1 MAKKEVFLD
10 INLEATEAIAKL
22 KALAVNTGELKDR
35 KKELNNEIKAEER
48 ALRELQIQQ
57 ARGEDVTKK
66 LEAQEAKLAA
76 TTKRNR
82 EEIALLDTA
91 MRGNSGRSREL
102 TNDISRLT
110 EEGLRF
116 RDKMAQAFTEAL
128 EGSQVFSQLG
138 QRSAYLED
146 QLQKSADALAE
157 QKAKLD
163 ELKASLEKGELSQE
177 QYTEA
182 VKETTTAIV
191 KYEGEQNKLQQES
204 EETEKATKE
213 LEQRLEKLHKEFES
227 GTITAKQYKDGIA
240 KIDAEATKAAKGND
254 TFFKSFID
262 QFKGDNV
269 KKEFTSLILQYV
281 ALGAAIEGARR
292 LIGSITSTVLEF
304 DKALSGIRALGGEY
318 ADNIEALGEAAKTA
332 GINFGFTAT
341 ESLGA
346 VEALAKAGVS
356 TSDILGGALTG
367 ALTLA
372 AAGNLDVATAAET
385 ASKAM
390 TQFGLSG
397 KDIPKLADLLAAGA
411 ATATG
416 DVTDFAQALNQA
428 GLVASQAGIPIEET
442 VGALT
447 AFAAAGLLGSDAG
460 TSFRTMLLRLQNP
473 SKESAK
479 EMERLGINAFNA
491 QGEFIGLE
499 KLAGQ
504 LQTQL
509 AGLTQEQRSAALAQI
524 FGSDAVRAANVL
536 YTQGAEGIAKYN
548 DQVNQSG
555 FAAQVAAEQTDNLAG
570 DLDRAKGAW
579 QALVL
584 GIEDGSNSIGTS
596 VRSIIQSFTD
606 LIGAI
611 DDTSYASEQ
620 LEKTTGR
627 GYWTN
632 GIIEPSDY
640 EALAELTVN
649 LRDFEKSVADRR
661 DVDEYTKAIAL
672 MTAKINQTYADLKSG
687 EGDLDAEA
695 AEDAIKLRTEAI
707 KRLTEA
713 RANLRTELIQEK
725 TAAAGNK
732 AVIQEGTIETDK
744 ETESKGKSEAA
755 TIKQTAAVRGLTE
768 AQKTQIE
775 QLKAI
780 TEAQG
785 NVFKVDTAAPVDPVG
800 REEEVIDY
808 DEDAERYVRAQR
820 EKIKANEEFRAS
832 AETSLNAV
840 ADALGNF
847 ASVAKQDSAAQ
858 KGLAISQAL
867 INTYL
872 GATQVLS
879 DKTLPTVAKIAGVAA
894 VLASG
899 LAAVQRI
906 RGFADGGYTGSGGK
920 YEPAGIVHRGEYVLP
935 QEVVKAI
942 GVKQLDTLRSRYTR
956 SAPGRGS
963 YATGGVVRQ
972 TLSSSA
978 TLAAERDAQMTM
990 LNLQPVLY
998 REDAARVENRV
1009 RVRES
1014 YSTL

>member
-10 INLEATEAIAKL
+10 INLEATSAIAQL
-22 KALAVNTGELKDR
+22 KALAVSTGELKDR
-35 KKELNNEIKAEER
+35 KKLLNAEIKAEEQ
-48 ALRELQIQQ
+48 ALRELEKLQ
-57 ARGEDVTKK
+57 AAGVNVTKQ
-66 LEAQEAKLAA
+66 LAAQEKILADV
-76 TTKRNR
+76 TKRNR

-91 MRGNSGRSREL
+91 LAGNSGRMREL
-102 TNDISRLT
+102 KNDVSGLT
-110 EEGLRF
+110 AEGLRF
-116 RDKMAQAFTEAL
+116 RDKMASAGTAALQAFGLQAL
-128 EGSQVFSQLG
+128 TVAGAVTALIGVF
-138 QRSAYLED
+138 
-146 QLQKSADALAE
+146 KSAADVVV
-157 QKAKLD
+157 Q
-163 ELKASLEKGELSQE
+163 
-177 QYTEA
+177 
-182 VKETTTAIV
+182 
-191 KYEGEQNKLQQES
+191 
-204 EETEKATKE
+204 
-213 LEQRLEKLHKEFES
+213 
-227 GTITAKQYKDGIA
+227 
-240 KIDAEATKAAKGND
+240 
-254 TFFKSFID
+254 
-262 QFKGDNV
+262 
-269 KKEFTSLILQYV
+269 
-281 ALGAAIEGARR
+281 
-292 LIGSITSTVLEF
+292 F

-318 ADNIEALGEAAKTA
+318 ADNIDALGEAAKTA

-356 TSDILGGALTG
+356 TADILGGALTG

-555 FAAQVAAEQTDNLAG
+555 FASRVAAEQTNNLSG
-570 DLDRAKGAW
+570 DLDRATAAW
-579 QALVL
+579 QALVF
-584 GIEDGSNSIGTS
+584 GVEDGSGIIATSIRTAVQAMTGLLLLLSESDDALGKSIGTGQGS
-596 VRSIIQSFTD
+596 ALRNEASIDAFREQVNELLD
-606 LIGAI
+606 
-611 DDTSYASEQ
+611 ASEQ
-620 LEKTTGR
+620 LAQSDATDRIISRYRDLIRVSLEQADTVEQTLALEQKLEGVLAKTAEGTVKYAATQVQLKYVR
-627 GYWTN
+627 DQ
-632 GIIEPSDY
+632 IKEQQAAQIAASVQ
-640 EALAELTVN
+640 EAQVVT
-649 LRDFEKSVADRR
+649 D
-661 DVDEYTKAIAL
+661 T
-672 MTAKINQTYADLKSG
+672 
-687 EGDLDAEA
+687 AEA
-695 AEDAIKLRTEAI
+695 T
-707 KRLTEA
+707 
-713 RANLRTELIQEK
+713 
-725 TAAAGNK
+725 
-732 AVIQEGTIETDK
+732 VIETDAK
-744 ETESKGKSEAA
+744 TKSSEATA
-755 TIKQTAAVRGLTE
+755 KQAEAVRVLTNE
-768 AQKTQIE
+768 MRAFAAAQKAAETGQGIGQLEVRGGVNTE
-775 QLKAI
+775 QAD
-780 TEAQG
+780 
-785 NVFKVDTAAPVDPVG
+785 VDTQQ
-800 REEEVIDY
+800 
-808 DEDAERYVRAQR
+808 AERNAAIAASYRDVADAVA
-820 EKIKANEEFRAS
+820 EKQAADEAALMVQQNVV
-832 AETSLNAV
+832 TSIGAT
-840 ADALGNF
+840 ADALGAF

>member
-10 INLEATEAIAKL
+10 INLEATSAIAQL
-22 KALAVNTGELKDR
+22 KALAVSTGELKDR
-35 KKELNNEIKAEER
+35 KKLLNAEIKAEEQ
-48 ALRELQIQQ
+48 ALRELEKLQ
-57 ARGEDVTKK
+57 AAGVNVTKQ
-66 LEAQEAKLAA
+66 LAAQEKILADV
-76 TTKRNR
+76 TKRNR

-91 MRGNSGRSREL
+91 LAGNSGRMREL
-102 TNDISRLT
+102 KNDVSGLT
-110 EEGLRF
+110 AEGLRF
-116 RDKMAQAFTEAL
+116 RDKMASAGTAALQAFGLQAL
-128 EGSQVFSQLG
+128 TVAGAVTALIGVF
-138 QRSAYLED
+138 
-146 QLQKSADALAE
+146 KSAADVVV
-157 QKAKLD
+157 Q
-163 ELKASLEKGELSQE
+163 
-177 QYTEA
+177 
-182 VKETTTAIV
+182 
-191 KYEGEQNKLQQES
+191 
-204 EETEKATKE
+204 
-213 LEQRLEKLHKEFES
+213 
-227 GTITAKQYKDGIA
+227 
-240 KIDAEATKAAKGND
+240 
-254 TFFKSFID
+254 
-262 QFKGDNV
+262 
-269 KKEFTSLILQYV
+269 
-281 ALGAAIEGARR
+281 
-292 LIGSITSTVLEF
+292 F
-304 DKALSGIRALGGEY
+304 DKALSSIRALGGEY
-318 ADNIEALGEAAKTA
+318 ADNIDALGEAAKTA

-341 ESLGA
+341 ESLSA

-356 TSDILGGALTG
+356 TADILGGALTG

-584 GIEDGSNSIGTS
+584 RIEDGSNSIGTS

-744 ETESKGKSEAA
+744 EAEGKGKSAEA

>member
-10 INLEATEAIAKL
+10 INLEATSAIAQL
-22 KALAVNTGELKDR
+22 KALAVSTGELKDR
-35 KKELNNEIKAEER
+35 KKLLNAEIKAEEQ
-48 ALRELQIQQ
+48 ALRELEKLQ
-57 ARGEDVTKK
+57 AAGVNVTKQ
-66 LEAQEAKLAA
+66 LAAQEKILADV
-76 TTKRNR
+76 TKRNR

-91 MRGNSGRSREL
+91 LAGNSGRMREL
-102 TNDISRLT
+102 KNDVSGLT
-110 EEGLRF
+110 AEGLRF
-116 RDKMAQAFTEAL
+116 RDKMASAGTAALQAFGLQAL
-128 EGSQVFSQLG
+128 TVAGAVTALVGVF
-138 QRSAYLED
+138 
-146 QLQKSADALAE
+146 KSAA
-157 QKAKLD
+157 
-163 ELKASLEKGELSQE
+163 
-177 QYTEA
+177 
-182 VKETTTAIV
+182 
-191 KYEGEQNKLQQES
+191 
-204 EETEKATKE
+204 
-213 LEQRLEKLHKEFES
+213 
-227 GTITAKQYKDGIA
+227 
-240 KIDAEATKAAKGND
+240 D
-254 TFFKSFID
+254 TVV
-262 QFKGDNV
+262 Q
-269 KKEFTSLILQYV
+269 
-281 ALGAAIEGARR
+281 
-292 LIGSITSTVLEF
+292 F
-304 DKALSGIRALGGEY
+304 DKALSSIRALGGEY

-627 GYWTN
+627 GYWSN

-672 MTAKINQTYADLKSG
+672 MTAKINQTYADLKNG

-713 RANLRTELIQEK
+713 RANLRTELLQEK

-744 ETESKGKSEAA
+744 ETESKSKSAEA
-755 TIKQTAAVRGLTE
+755 TIKQTAAVKGLTE

-899 LAAVQRI
+899 LASVQRI

-972 TLSSSA
+972 TLSSGA

>member
-10 INLEATEAIAKL
+10 INLEATSAIAQL
-22 KALAVNTGELKDR
+22 KALAVSTGELKDR
-35 KKELNNEIKAEER
+35 KKLLNAEIKAEEQ
-48 ALRELQIQQ
+48 ALRELEKLQ
-57 ARGEDVTKK
+57 AAGVNVTKQ
-66 LEAQEAKLAA
+66 LAAQEKILADV
-76 TTKRNR
+76 TKRNR

-91 MRGNSGRSREL
+91 LAGNSGRMREL
-102 TNDISRLT
+102 KNDVSGLT
-110 EEGLRF
+110 AEGLRF
-116 RDKMAQAFTEAL
+116 RDKMASAGTAALQAFGLQAL
-128 EGSQVFSQLG
+128 TVAGAVTALIGVF
-138 QRSAYLED
+138 
-146 QLQKSADALAE
+146 KSAADVVV
-157 QKAKLD
+157 Q
-163 ELKASLEKGELSQE
+163 
-177 QYTEA
+177 
-182 VKETTTAIV
+182 
-191 KYEGEQNKLQQES
+191 
-204 EETEKATKE
+204 
-213 LEQRLEKLHKEFES
+213 
-227 GTITAKQYKDGIA
+227 
-240 KIDAEATKAAKGND
+240 
-254 TFFKSFID
+254 
-262 QFKGDNV
+262 
-269 KKEFTSLILQYV
+269 
-281 ALGAAIEGARR
+281 
-292 LIGSITSTVLEF
+292 F
-304 DKALSGIRALGGEY
+304 DKALSSIRALGGEY
-318 ADNIEALGEAAKTA
+318 ADNIDALGEAAKTA

-356 TSDILGGALTG
+356 TADILGGALTG

>member
-10 INLEATEAIAKL
+10 INLEATSAIAQL
-22 KALAVNTGELKDR
+22 KALAVSTGELKDR
-35 KKELNNEIKAEER
+35 KKLLNAEIKAEEQ
-48 ALRELQIQQ
+48 ALRELEKLQ
-57 ARGEDVTKK
+57 AAGVNVTKQ
-66 LEAQEAKLAA
+66 LAAQEKILADV
-76 TTKRNR
+76 TKRNR

-91 MRGNSGRSREL
+91 LAGNSGRMREL
-102 TNDISRLT
+102 KNDVSGLT
-110 EEGLRF
+110 AEGLRF
-116 RDKMAQAFTEAL
+116 RDKMASAGTAALQAFGLQAL
-128 EGSQVFSQLG
+128 TVAGAVTALIGVF
-138 QRSAYLED
+138 
-146 QLQKSADALAE
+146 KSAADVVV
-157 QKAKLD
+157 Q
-163 ELKASLEKGELSQE
+163 
-177 QYTEA
+177 
-182 VKETTTAIV
+182 
-191 KYEGEQNKLQQES
+191 
-204 EETEKATKE
+204 
-213 LEQRLEKLHKEFES
+213 
-227 GTITAKQYKDGIA
+227 
-240 KIDAEATKAAKGND
+240 
-254 TFFKSFID
+254 
-262 QFKGDNV
+262 
-269 KKEFTSLILQYV
+269 
-281 ALGAAIEGARR
+281 
-292 LIGSITSTVLEF
+292 F
-304 DKALSGIRALGGEY
+304 DKALSSIRALGGEY
-318 ADNIEALGEAAKTA
+318 ADNIDALGEAAKTA

-356 TSDILGGALTG
+356 TADILGGALTG

-755 TIKQTAAVRGLTE
+755 TIKQAEAVRVLTDE
-768 AQKTQIE
+768 MRAFAAAQKAAETGQGIGQLEVRGGVNTE
-775 QLKAI
+775 QAD
-780 TEAQG
+780 
-785 NVFKVDTAAPVDPVG
+785 VDTQQ
-800 REEEVIDY
+800 
-808 DEDAERYVRAQR
+808 AERNAAIAASYRDVADAVA
-820 EKIKANEEFRAS
+820 EKQAADEAALMVQQNVV
-832 AETSLNAV
+832 TSIGAT
-840 ADALGNF
+840 ADALGAF

>member
-128 EGSQVFSQLG
+128 EAFGLQALTVAGAVTALIGVF
-138 QRSAYLED
+138 
-146 QLQKSADALAE
+146 KSAADVVI
-157 QKAKLD
+157 Q
-163 ELKASLEKGELSQE
+163 
-177 QYTEA
+177 
-182 VKETTTAIV
+182 
-191 KYEGEQNKLQQES
+191 
-204 EETEKATKE
+204 
-213 LEQRLEKLHKEFES
+213 
-227 GTITAKQYKDGIA
+227 
-240 KIDAEATKAAKGND
+240 
-254 TFFKSFID
+254 
-262 QFKGDNV
+262 
-269 KKEFTSLILQYV
+269 
-281 ALGAAIEGARR
+281 
-292 LIGSITSTVLEF
+292 F

-318 ADNIEALGEAAKTA
+318 AANIDALAEAALKAGTA
-332 GINFGFTAT
+332 FGFTAN
-341 ESLGA
+341 ESLTA
-346 VEALAKAGVS
+346 IDALARAGL
-356 TSDILGGALTG
+356 TTEQIIGGGLEG

-372 AAGNLDVATAAET
+372 AAGGIELADAAET
-385 ASKAM
+385 AASAL
-390 TQFGLSG
+390 TQFGLAG
-397 KDIPKLADLLAAGA
+397 EDVPRVADALVGGANAAQGGVDELRA
-411 ATATG
+411 
-416 DVTDFAQALNQA
+416 ALNQS
-428 GLVASQAGIPIEET
+428 GLVAAQFGLSLEET

-447 AFAAAGLLGSDAG
+447 TFASAGLLGSDAG
-460 TSFRTMLLRLQNP
+460 TSFRSMLLRLAKP
-473 SKESAK
+473 TEESAK
-479 EMERLGINAFNA
+479 AMEKYGLELFDA
-491 QGEFIGLE
+491 QGNFVGVEE
-499 KLAGQ
+499 AANQ
-504 LQTQL
+504 LQKGL
-509 AGLTQEQRSAALAQI
+509 GGLTEETRLSALATI
-524 FGSDAVRAANVL
+524 FGQDAIRAANVL
-536 YTQGAEGIAKYN
+536 YEQGAEGVSKFTSE
-548 DQVNQSG
+548 VSKSG
-555 FAAQVAAEQTDNLAG
+555 EAQRVAAEQTNTLTGSLDKAGAAWETFVIGIDKGSGVISTSFKGIIDGFTDVLQSLTDGRIGDALSLLSNPASSAAVSLKLRAEEAKEAALEAAAAAKEANKVENLSITQLIGKLKELRDLRKSFFDAG
-570 DLDRAKGAW
+570 KIDAAREGDARI
-579 QALVL
+579 QALQREL
-584 GIEDGSNSIGTS
+584 DKRN
-596 VRSIIQSFTD
+596 
-606 LIGAI
+606 
-611 DDTSYASEQ
+611 
-620 LEKTTGR
+620 
-627 GYWTN
+627 
-632 GIIEPSDY
+632 
-640 EALAELTVN
+640 ELTSAQKVGS
-649 LRDFEKSVADRR
+649 EA
-661 DVDEYTKAIAL
+661 
-672 MTAKINQTYADLKSG
+672 TA
-687 EGDLDAEA
+687 
-695 AEDAIKLRTEAI
+695 
-707 KRLTEA
+707 
-713 RANLRTELIQEK
+713 
-725 TAAAGNK
+725 
-732 AVIQEGTIETDK
+732 EGTASTDK
-744 ETESKGKSEAA
+744 EAEGKGKSAEA
-755 TIKQTAAVRGLTE
+755 TIKQTAAVKGLTE

-972 TLSSSA
+972 TLSSGA

>member
-10 INLEATEAIAKL
+10 INLEATSAIAQL
-22 KALAVNTGELKDR
+22 KALAVSTGELKDR
-35 KKELNNEIKAEER
+35 KKLLNAEIKAEEQ
-48 ALRELQIQQ
+48 ALRELEKLQ
-57 ARGEDVTKK
+57 AAGVNVTKQ
-66 LEAQEAKLAA
+66 LAAQEKILADV
-76 TTKRNR
+76 TKRNR

-91 MRGNSGRSREL
+91 LAGNSGRMREL
-102 TNDISRLT
+102 KNDVSGLT
-110 EEGLRF
+110 AEGLRF
-116 RDKMAQAFTEAL
+116 RDKMASAGTAALQAFGLQAL
-128 EGSQVFSQLG
+128 TVAGAVTALIGVF
-138 QRSAYLED
+138 
-146 QLQKSADALAE
+146 KSAADVVV
-157 QKAKLD
+157 Q
-163 ELKASLEKGELSQE
+163 
-177 QYTEA
+177 
-182 VKETTTAIV
+182 
-191 KYEGEQNKLQQES
+191 
-204 EETEKATKE
+204 
-213 LEQRLEKLHKEFES
+213 
-227 GTITAKQYKDGIA
+227 
-240 KIDAEATKAAKGND
+240 
-254 TFFKSFID
+254 
-262 QFKGDNV
+262 
-269 KKEFTSLILQYV
+269 
-281 ALGAAIEGARR
+281 
-292 LIGSITSTVLEF
+292 F
-304 DKALSGIRALGGEY
+304 DKALSSIRALGGEY
-318 ADNIEALGEAAKTA
+318 ADNIDALGEAAKTA

-356 TSDILGGALTG
+356 TADILGGALTG

-820 EKIKANEEFRAS
+820 EKIEDNEEFRAR
-832 AETSLNAV
+832 ADTSLNAV
-840 ADALGNF
+840 ADDLGNF

>member
-10 INLEATEAIAKL
+10 INLEATAAIAQL

-35 KKELNNEIKAEER
+35 KKLLTDEIKREEQALKDLTR
-48 ALRELQIQQ
+48 AGKDTTLQEQRL
-57 ARGEDVTKK
+57 ADV
-66 LEAQEAKLAA
+66 
-76 TTKRNR
+76 TKRNR
-82 EEIALLDTA
+82 EEMALLDTA
-91 MRGNSGRSREL
+91 LAGNSGRMREL
-102 TNDISRLT
+102 KNDVSGLT
-110 EEGLRF
+110 AEGLRF
-116 RDKMAQAFTEAL
+116 RDKMAQAGTAAL
-128 EGSQVFSQLG
+128 QAFG
-138 QRSAYLED
+138 
-146 QLQKSADALAE
+146 LQALTVAGAVTALVGIFKSAA
-157 QKAKLD
+157 
-163 ELKASLEKGELSQE
+163 
-177 QYTEA
+177 
-182 VKETTTAIV
+182 
-191 KYEGEQNKLQQES
+191 
-204 EETEKATKE
+204 
-213 LEQRLEKLHKEFES
+213 
-227 GTITAKQYKDGIA
+227 
-240 KIDAEATKAAKGND
+240 D
-254 TFFKSFID
+254 T
-262 QFKGDNV
+262 V
-269 KKEFTSLILQYV
+269 V
-281 ALGAAIEGARR
+281 
-292 LIGSITSTVLEF
+292 EF

-318 ADNIEALGEAAKTA
+318 AENIEALGEAAKTA

-428 GLVASQAGIPIEET
+428 GLVASQAGIPIEDT
-442 VGALT
+442 VGTLT

-473 SKESAK
+473 SEESAK
-479 EMERLGINAFNA
+479 VMKQLGLNAFDT
-491 QGEFIGLE
+491 QGNFIGLE

-509 AGLTQEQRSAALAQI
+509 AGLTQEQRNAALAQI

-555 FAAQVAAEQTDNLAG
+555 FAAKVAAEQTDNLAG

-579 QALVL
+579 EALVL
-584 GIEDGSNSIGTS
+584 GIEDGSGSIGRS
-596 VRSIIQSFTD
+596 VRSVIQSFTD
-606 LIGAI
+606 LIGAL

-627 GYWTN
+627 GYWSN
-632 GIIEPSDY
+632 GIVEPGDY
-640 EALAELTVN
+640 EALAELAVS
-649 LRDFEKSVADRR
+649 LRDFEKSVGERR

-695 AEDAIKLRTEAI
+695 AEDAIKLRTEAV

-713 RANLRTELIQEK
+713 RASLRTELIQEK
-725 TAAAGNK
+725 AAAAGNK

-744 ETESKGKSEAA
+744 ETEAKGKSAKATEEQAKAVRVLTDEMRAFAA
-755 TIKQTAAVRGLTE
+755 AQKAAESGQGVGRLETRGGLNTEQADADAQQAERNALVAASYRDVAAAAGEKAGAETAALTV
-768 AQKTQIE
+768 QE
-775 QLKAI
+775 Q
-780 TEAQG
+780 
-785 NVFKVDTAAPVDPVG
+785 
-800 REEEVIDY
+800 VI
-808 DEDAERYVRAQR
+808 
-820 EKIKANEEFRAS
+820 S
-832 AETSLNAV
+832 SLGAT
-840 ADALGNF
+840 ADALQAFSG
-847 ASVAKQDSAAQ
+847 VAKQDSAAQ
-858 KGLAISQAL
+858 KALAISAAL

-872 GATQVLS
+872 GVTQVLA
-879 DKTLPTVAKIAGVAA
+879 DKTLPTIAKVAGVAT

-906 RGFADGGYTGSGGK
+906 RGFADGGYTGAGGK
-920 YEPAGIVHRGEYVLP
+920 YEPAGIVHKGEYVLP
-935 QEVVKAI
+935 QEVVRAI
-942 GVKQLDTLRSRYTR
+942 GVRQLDTLRSRYTG

-963 YATGGVVRQ
+963 YATGGLVRP
-972 TLSSSA
+972 TLSSGA
-978 TLAAERDAQMTM
+978 TLAAERDAQMST
-990 LNLQPVLY
+990 LSVQPVLVHESL
-998 REDAARVENRV
+998 RRVER
-1009 RVRES
+1009 RIAVREAYTTS
-1014 YSTL
+1014 

>member
-1 MAKKEVFLD
+1 MR
-10 INLEATEAIAKL
+10 
-22 KALAVNTGELKDR
+22 ELK
-35 KKELNNEIKAEER
+35 N
-48 ALRELQIQQ
+48 
-57 ARGEDVTKK
+57 DVSG
-66 LEAQEAKLAA
+66 L
-76 TTKRNR
+76 
-82 EEIALLDTA
+82 TA
-91 MRGNSGRSREL
+91 
-102 TNDISRLT
+102 
-110 EEGLRF
+110 EGLRF
-116 RDKMAQAFTEAL
+116 RDKMASAGTAALQAFGLQAL
-128 EGSQVFSQLG
+128 TVAGAVTALIGVF
-138 QRSAYLED
+138 
-146 QLQKSADALAE
+146 KSAADVVV
-157 QKAKLD
+157 Q
-163 ELKASLEKGELSQE
+163 
-177 QYTEA
+177 
-182 VKETTTAIV
+182 
-191 KYEGEQNKLQQES
+191 
-204 EETEKATKE
+204 
-213 LEQRLEKLHKEFES
+213 
-227 GTITAKQYKDGIA
+227 
-240 KIDAEATKAAKGND
+240 
-254 TFFKSFID
+254 
-262 QFKGDNV
+262 
-269 KKEFTSLILQYV
+269 
-281 ALGAAIEGARR
+281 
-292 LIGSITSTVLEF
+292 F
-304 DKALSGIRALGGEY
+304 DKALSSIRALGGEY
-318 ADNIEALGEAAKTA
+318 ADNIDALGEAAKTA

-356 TSDILGGALTG
+356 TADILGGALTG

-555 FAAQVAAEQTDNLAG
+555 FASRVAAEQTNNLSG
-570 DLDRAKGAW
+570 DLDRATAAW

-584 GIEDGSNSIGTS
+584 GVEDGSGIIATSIRTAVQAMTGLLLLLSESDDALGKSIGTGQGS
-596 VRSIIQSFTD
+596 ALRNEASIDAFREQVNELLD
-606 LIGAI
+606 
-611 DDTSYASEQ
+611 ASEQ
-620 LEKTTGR
+620 LAQSDATDRIISRYRDLIRVSLEQADTVEQTLALEQKLEGVLAKTAEGTVKYAATQVQLKYVR
-627 GYWTN
+627 DQ
-632 GIIEPSDY
+632 IKEQQAAQIAASVQ
-640 EALAELTVN
+640 EAQVVT
-649 LRDFEKSVADRR
+649 D
-661 DVDEYTKAIAL
+661 T
-672 MTAKINQTYADLKSG
+672 
-687 EGDLDAEA
+687 AEA
-695 AEDAIKLRTEAI
+695 T
-707 KRLTEA
+707 
-713 RANLRTELIQEK
+713 
-725 TAAAGNK
+725 
-732 AVIQEGTIETDK
+732 VIETDAK
-744 ETESKGKSEAA
+744 TKSSEATA
-755 TIKQTAAVRGLTE
+755 KQAEAVRVLTNE
-768 AQKTQIE
+768 MRAFAAAQKAAETGQGIGQLEVRGGVNTE
-775 QLKAI
+775 QAD
-780 TEAQG
+780 
-785 NVFKVDTAAPVDPVG
+785 VDTQQ
-800 REEEVIDY
+800 
-808 DEDAERYVRAQR
+808 AERNAAIAASYRDVADAVA
-820 EKIKANEEFRAS
+820 EKQAADEAALMVQQNVV
-832 AETSLNAV
+832 TSIGAT
-840 ADALGNF
+840 ADALGAF

>member
-10 INLEATEAIAKL
+10 INLEATSAIAQL
-22 KALAVNTGELKDR
+22 KALAVSTGELKDR
-35 KKELNNEIKAEER
+35 KKLLNAEIKAEEQ
-48 ALRELQIQQ
+48 ALRELEKLQ
-57 ARGEDVTKK
+57 AAGVNVTKQ
-66 LEAQEAKLAA
+66 LAAQEKILADV
-76 TTKRNR
+76 TKRNR

-91 MRGNSGRSREL
+91 LAGNSGRMREL
-102 TNDISRLT
+102 KNDVSGLT
-110 EEGLRF
+110 AEGLRF
-116 RDKMAQAFTEAL
+116 RDKMASAGTAALQAFGLQAL
-128 EGSQVFSQLG
+128 TVAGAVTALIGVF
-138 QRSAYLED
+138 
-146 QLQKSADALAE
+146 KSAADVVV
-157 QKAKLD
+157 Q
-163 ELKASLEKGELSQE
+163 
-177 QYTEA
+177 
-182 VKETTTAIV
+182 
-191 KYEGEQNKLQQES
+191 
-204 EETEKATKE
+204 
-213 LEQRLEKLHKEFES
+213 
-227 GTITAKQYKDGIA
+227 
-240 KIDAEATKAAKGND
+240 
-254 TFFKSFID
+254 
-262 QFKGDNV
+262 
-269 KKEFTSLILQYV
+269 
-281 ALGAAIEGARR
+281 
-292 LIGSITSTVLEF
+292 F
-304 DKALSGIRALGGEY
+304 DKALSSIRALGGEY
-318 ADNIEALGEAAKTA
+318 ADNIDALGEAAKTA

-341 ESLGA
+341 ESLSA

-356 TSDILGGALTG
+356 TADILGGALTG

>member
-10 INLEATEAIAKL
+10 INLEATSAIAQL
-22 KALAVNTGELKDR
+22 KALAVSTGELKDR
-35 KKELNNEIKAEER
+35 KKLLNAEIKAEEQ
-48 ALRELQIQQ
+48 ALRELEKLQ
-57 ARGEDVTKK
+57 AAGVNVTKQ
-66 LEAQEAKLAA
+66 LAAQEKILADV
-76 TTKRNR
+76 TKRNR

-91 MRGNSGRSREL
+91 LAGNSGRMREL
-102 TNDISRLT
+102 KNDVSGLT
-110 EEGLRF
+110 AEGLRF
-116 RDKMAQAFTEAL
+116 RDKMASAGTAALQAFGLQAL
-128 EGSQVFSQLG
+128 TVAGAVTALIGVF
-138 QRSAYLED
+138 
-146 QLQKSADALAE
+146 KSAADVVV
-157 QKAKLD
+157 Q
-163 ELKASLEKGELSQE
+163 
-177 QYTEA
+177 
-182 VKETTTAIV
+182 
-191 KYEGEQNKLQQES
+191 
-204 EETEKATKE
+204 
-213 LEQRLEKLHKEFES
+213 
-227 GTITAKQYKDGIA
+227 
-240 KIDAEATKAAKGND
+240 
-254 TFFKSFID
+254 
-262 QFKGDNV
+262 
-269 KKEFTSLILQYV
+269 
-281 ALGAAIEGARR
+281 
-292 LIGSITSTVLEF
+292 F
-304 DKALSGIRALGGEY
+304 DKALSSIRALGGEY
-318 ADNIEALGEAAKTA
+318 ADNIDALGEAAKTA

-341 ESLGA
+341 ESLSA

-356 TSDILGGALTG
+356 TADILGGALTG

-555 FAAQVAAEQTDNLAG
+555 FASRVAAEQTNNLSG
-570 DLDRAKGAW
+570 DLDRATAAW

-584 GIEDGSNSIGTS
+584 GVEDGSGIIATSIRTAVQAMTGLLLLLSESDDALGKSIGTGQGS
-596 VRSIIQSFTD
+596 ALRNEASIDAFREQVNELLD
-606 LIGAI
+606 
-611 DDTSYASEQ
+611 ASEQ
-620 LEKTTGR
+620 LAQSDATDRIISRYRDLIRVSLEQADTVEQTLALEQKLEGVLAKTAEGTVKYAATQVQLKYVR
-627 GYWTN
+627 DQ
-632 GIIEPSDY
+632 IKEQQAAQIAASVQ
-640 EALAELTVN
+640 EAQVVT
-649 LRDFEKSVADRR
+649 D
-661 DVDEYTKAIAL
+661 T
-672 MTAKINQTYADLKSG
+672 
-687 EGDLDAEA
+687 AEA
-695 AEDAIKLRTEAI
+695 T
-707 KRLTEA
+707 
-713 RANLRTELIQEK
+713 
-725 TAAAGNK
+725 
-732 AVIQEGTIETDK
+732 VIETDAK
-744 ETESKGKSEAA
+744 TKSSEATA
-755 TIKQTAAVRGLTE
+755 KQAEAVRVLTDE
-768 AQKTQIE
+768 MRAFAAAQKAAETGQGIGQLEVRGGVNTE
-775 QLKAI
+775 QAD
-780 TEAQG
+780 
-785 NVFKVDTAAPVDPVG
+785 VDTQQ
-800 REEEVIDY
+800 
-808 DEDAERYVRAQR
+808 AERNAAIAASYRDVADAVA
-820 EKIKANEEFRAS
+820 EKQAADEAALMVQQNVV
-832 AETSLNAV
+832 TSIGAT
-840 ADALGNF
+840 ADALGAF

-972 TLSSSA
+972 TLSSGA

>member
-10 INLEATEAIAKL
+10 INLEATSAIAQL
-22 KALAVNTGELKDR
+22 KALAVSTGELKDR
-35 KKELNNEIKAEER
+35 KKLLNAEIKAEEQ
-48 ALRELQIQQ
+48 ALRELEKLQ
-57 ARGEDVTKK
+57 AAGVNVTKQ
-66 LEAQEAKLAA
+66 LAAQEKILADV
-76 TTKRNR
+76 TKRNR

-91 MRGNSGRSREL
+91 LAGNSGRMREL
-102 TNDISRLT
+102 KNDVSGLT
-110 EEGLRF
+110 AEGLRF
-116 RDKMAQAFTEAL
+116 RDKMASAGTAALQAFGLQAL
-128 EGSQVFSQLG
+128 TVAGAVTALIGVF
-138 QRSAYLED
+138 
-146 QLQKSADALAE
+146 KSAADVVV
-157 QKAKLD
+157 Q
-163 ELKASLEKGELSQE
+163 
-177 QYTEA
+177 
-182 VKETTTAIV
+182 
-191 KYEGEQNKLQQES
+191 
-204 EETEKATKE
+204 
-213 LEQRLEKLHKEFES
+213 
-227 GTITAKQYKDGIA
+227 
-240 KIDAEATKAAKGND
+240 
-254 TFFKSFID
+254 
-262 QFKGDNV
+262 
-269 KKEFTSLILQYV
+269 
-281 ALGAAIEGARR
+281 
-292 LIGSITSTVLEF
+292 F
-304 DKALSGIRALGGEY
+304 DKALSSIRALGGEY
-318 ADNIEALGEAAKTA
+318 ADNIDALGEAAKTA

-356 TSDILGGALTG
+356 TADILGGALTG

-555 FAAQVAAEQTDNLAG
+555 FASRVAAEQTNNLSG
-570 DLDRAKGAW
+570 DLDRATAAW

-584 GIEDGSNSIGTS
+584 GVEDGSGIIATSIRTAVQAMTGLLLLLSESDDALGKSIGTGQGS
-596 VRSIIQSFTD
+596 ALRNEASIDAFREQVNELLD
-606 LIGAI
+606 
-611 DDTSYASEQ
+611 ASEQ
-620 LEKTTGR
+620 LAQSDATDRIISRYRDLIRVSLEQADTVEQTLALEQKLEGVLAKTAEGTVKYAATQVQLKYVR
-627 GYWTN
+627 DQ
-632 GIIEPSDY
+632 IKEQQAAQIAASVQ
-640 EALAELTVN
+640 EAQVVT
-649 LRDFEKSVADRR
+649 D
-661 DVDEYTKAIAL
+661 T
-672 MTAKINQTYADLKSG
+672 
-687 EGDLDAEA
+687 AEA
-695 AEDAIKLRTEAI
+695 T
-707 KRLTEA
+707 
-713 RANLRTELIQEK
+713 
-725 TAAAGNK
+725 
-732 AVIQEGTIETDK
+732 VIETDAK
-744 ETESKGKSEAA
+744 TKSSEATA
-755 TIKQTAAVRGLTE
+755 KQAEAVRVLTDE
-768 AQKTQIE
+768 MRAFAAAQKAAETGQGIGQLEVRGGVNTE
-775 QLKAI
+775 QAD
-780 TEAQG
+780 
-785 NVFKVDTAAPVDPVG
+785 VDTQQ
-800 REEEVIDY
+800 
-808 DEDAERYVRAQR
+808 AERNAAIAASYRDVADAVA
-820 EKIKANEEFRAS
+820 EKQAADEAALMVQQNVV
-832 AETSLNAV
+832 TSIGAT
-840 ADALGNF
+840 ADALGAF

>member
-116 RDKMAQAFTEAL
+116 RDKMASAVTEAL
-128 EGSQVFSQLG
+128 QAFGLQALTVAGAVTALIGVF
-138 QRSAYLED
+138 
-146 QLQKSADALAE
+146 KSAADVVV
-157 QKAKLD
+157 Q
-163 ELKASLEKGELSQE
+163 
-177 QYTEA
+177 
-182 VKETTTAIV
+182 
-191 KYEGEQNKLQQES
+191 
-204 EETEKATKE
+204 
-213 LEQRLEKLHKEFES
+213 
-227 GTITAKQYKDGIA
+227 
-240 KIDAEATKAAKGND
+240 
-254 TFFKSFID
+254 
-262 QFKGDNV
+262 
-269 KKEFTSLILQYV
+269 
-281 ALGAAIEGARR
+281 
-292 LIGSITSTVLEF
+292 F
-304 DKALSGIRALGGEY
+304 DKALSSIRALGGEY
-318 ADNIEALGEAAKTA
+318 AQNIEALGEAAKTA

-341 ESLGA
+341 ESLSA

-356 TSDILGGALTG
+356 TADILGGALTG

-385 ASKAM
+385 AASAL
-390 TQFGLSG
+390 TQFGLAG
-397 KDIPKLADLLAAGA
+397 EDVPRVADALVGGANAAQGGVDELRA
-411 ATATG
+411 
-416 DVTDFAQALNQA
+416 ALNQS
-428 GLVASQAGIPIEET
+428 GLVASQFGLSLEET

-447 AFAAAGLLGSDAG
+447 TFASAGLLGSDAG
-460 TSFRTMLLRLQNP
+460 TSFRSMLLRLAKP
-473 SKESAK
+473 TEDSKKA
-479 EMERLGINAFNA
+479 MEQYGLELFDA
-491 QGEFIGLE
+491 QGNFVGVEE
-499 KLAGQ
+499 AANQ
-504 LQTQL
+504 LQKGL
-509 AGLTQEQRSAALAQI
+509 GGLTEETRLNALATI
-524 FGSDAVRAANVL
+524 FGQDAIRAANVL
-536 YTQGAEGIAKYN
+536 YEQGSEGVAKFTAEVSK
-548 DQVNQSG
+548 SG
-555 FAAQVAAEQTDNLAG
+555 EAERVAAEQTNNLSGSLGKAN
-570 DLDRAKGAW
+570 AAW
-579 QALVL
+579 NTFVL
-584 GIEDGSNSIGTS
+584 GIDEG
-596 VRSIIQSFTD
+596 
-606 LIGAI
+606 
-611 DDTSYASEQ
+611 
-620 LEKTTGR
+620 
-627 GYWTN
+627 N
-632 GIIEPSDY
+632 GIIGNS
-640 EALAELTVN
+640 
-649 LRDFEKSVADRR
+649 
-661 DVDEYTKAIAL
+661 
-672 MTAKINQTYADLKSG
+672 LKSIIDG
-687 EGDLDAEA
+687 FTNVLKLLTDNRIGDALSLFGNPASSA
-695 AEDAIKLRTEAI
+695 AVTIKLRAEEA
-707 KRLTEA
+707 KEA
-713 RANLRTELIQEK
+713 ALK
-725 TAAAGNK
+725 AAAAAKEANK
-732 AVIQEGTIETDK
+732 VENLSITQLIGKLKELRDLRKSFFDAGKIDAAREGDARIQALQRELDKRNELTSAQKVGSEATAEGTASTDK

-972 TLSSSA
+972 TLSSGA

>member
-304 DKALSGIRALGGEY
+304 DKALSSIRALGGEY
-318 ADNIEALGEAAKTA
+318 ADNIDALGEAAKTA

-341 ESLGA
+341 ESLSA

-356 TSDILGGALTG
+356 TADILGGALTG

-385 ASKAM
+385 AASAL
-390 TQFGLSG
+390 TQFGLAG
-397 KDIPKLADLLAAGA
+397 EDVPRVADALVGGANAAQGGVDELRA
-411 ATATG
+411 
-416 DVTDFAQALNQA
+416 ALNQS
-428 GLVASQAGIPIEET
+428 GLVASQFGLSLEET

-447 AFAAAGLLGSDAG
+447 TFASAGLLGSDAG
-460 TSFRTMLLRLQNP
+460 TSFRSMLLRLAKP
-473 SKESAK
+473 TEDSKKA
-479 EMERLGINAFNA
+479 MEQYGLELFDA
-491 QGEFIGLE
+491 QGNFVGVEE
-499 KLAGQ
+499 AANQ
-504 LQTQL
+504 LQKGL
-509 AGLTQEQRSAALAQI
+509 GGLTEETRLNALATI
-524 FGSDAVRAANVL
+524 FGQDAIRAANVL
-536 YTQGAEGIAKYN
+536 YEQGSEGVAKFTAEVSK
-548 DQVNQSG
+548 SG
-555 FAAQVAAEQTDNLAG
+555 EAERVAAEQTNNLSGSLGKAN
-570 DLDRAKGAW
+570 AAW
-579 QALVL
+579 NTFVL
-584 GIEDGSNSIGTS
+584 GIDEG
-596 VRSIIQSFTD
+596 
-606 LIGAI
+606 
-611 DDTSYASEQ
+611 
-620 LEKTTGR
+620 
-627 GYWTN
+627 N
-632 GIIEPSDY
+632 GIIGNSFKSIIDGFTNVLKLLTDNRIGD
-640 EALAELTVN
+640 ALSLFGNPA
-649 LRDFEKSVADRR
+649 S
-661 DVDEYTKAIAL
+661 
-672 MTAKINQTYADLKSG
+672 S
-687 EGDLDAEA
+687 A
-695 AEDAIKLRTEAI
+695 AVTIKLRAEEAKEAALKAAAAAKEANKVENLSI
-707 KRLTEA
+707 TQLIGKLKELRDLRKSFFDAGKIDAAREGDARIQALQRELDKRNELTSAQKVGSEATAEGTASTDKEAEA
-713 RANLRTELIQEK
+713 RAR
-725 TAAAGNK
+725 
-732 AVIQEGTIETDK
+732 
-744 ETESKGKSEAA
+744 
-755 TIKQTAAVRGLTE
+755 
-768 AQKTQIE
+768 AQK
-775 QLKAI
+775 
-780 TEAQG
+780 
-785 NVFKVDTAAPVDPVG
+785 
-800 REEEVIDY
+800 
-808 DEDAERYVRAQR
+808 QR
-820 EKIKANEEFRAS
+820 SSKR
-832 AETSLNAV
+832 
-840 ADALGNF
+840 
-847 ASVAKQDSAAQ
+847 
-858 KGLAISQAL
+858 
-867 INTYL
+867 
-872 GATQVLS
+872 
-879 DKTLPTVAKIAGVAA
+879 
-894 VLASG
+894 
-899 LAAVQRI
+899 
-906 RGFADGGYTGSGGK
+906 
-920 YEPAGIVHRGEYVLP
+920 
-935 QEVVKAI
+935 
-942 GVKQLDTLRSRYTR
+942 
-956 SAPGRGS
+956 
-963 YATGGVVRQ
+963 RQ
-972 TLSSSA
+972 
-978 TLAAERDAQMTM
+978 
-990 LNLQPVLY
+990 
-998 REDAARVENRV
+998 
-1009 RVRES
+1009 
-1014 YSTL
+1014 

>member
-110 EEGLRF
+110 GEGLRF

-128 EGSQVFSQLG
+128 EAFGLQALTVAGAVTALIGVF
-138 QRSAYLED
+138 
-146 QLQKSADALAE
+146 KSAADVVV
-157 QKAKLD
+157 Q
-163 ELKASLEKGELSQE
+163 
-177 QYTEA
+177 
-182 VKETTTAIV
+182 
-191 KYEGEQNKLQQES
+191 
-204 EETEKATKE
+204 
-213 LEQRLEKLHKEFES
+213 
-227 GTITAKQYKDGIA
+227 
-240 KIDAEATKAAKGND
+240 
-254 TFFKSFID
+254 
-262 QFKGDNV
+262 
-269 KKEFTSLILQYV
+269 
-281 ALGAAIEGARR
+281 
-292 LIGSITSTVLEF
+292 F

-318 ADNIEALGEAAKTA
+318 AANIDALAEAALKAGTA
-332 GINFGFTAT
+332 FGFTAN
-341 ESLGA
+341 ESLTA
-346 VEALAKAGVS
+346 IDALARAGL
-356 TSDILGGALTG
+356 TTEQIIGGGLEG

-372 AAGNLDVATAAET
+372 AAGGIELADAAET
-385 ASKAM
+385 AASAL
-390 TQFGLSG
+390 TQFGLAG
-397 KDIPKLADLLAAGA
+397 EDVPRVADALVGGANAAQGGVDELRA
-411 ATATG
+411 
-416 DVTDFAQALNQA
+416 ALNQS
-428 GLVASQAGIPIEET
+428 GLVAAQFGLSLEET

-447 AFAAAGLLGSDAG
+447 TFASAGLLGSDAG
-460 TSFRTMLLRLQNP
+460 TSFRSMLLRLAKP
-473 SKESAK
+473 TEESAK
-479 EMERLGINAFNA
+479 AMEKYGLELFDA
-491 QGEFIGLE
+491 QGNFVGVEE
-499 KLAGQ
+499 AANQ
-504 LQTQL
+504 LQKGL
-509 AGLTQEQRSAALAQI
+509 GGLTEETRLSALATI
-524 FGSDAVRAANVL
+524 FGQDAIRAANVL
-536 YTQGAEGIAKYN
+536 YEQGAEGVSKFTSE
-548 DQVNQSG
+548 VSKSG
-555 FAAQVAAEQTDNLAG
+555 EAQRVAAEQTNTLTGSLDKAGAAWETFVIGIDKGSGVISTSFKGIIDGFTDVLQSLTDGRIGDALSLLSNPASSAAVSLKLRAEEAKEAALEAAAAAKEANKVENLSITQLIGKLKELRDLRKSFFDAG
-570 DLDRAKGAW
+570 KIDAAREGDARI
-579 QALVL
+579 QALQREL
-584 GIEDGSNSIGTS
+584 DKRN
-596 VRSIIQSFTD
+596 
-606 LIGAI
+606 
-611 DDTSYASEQ
+611 
-620 LEKTTGR
+620 
-627 GYWTN
+627 
-632 GIIEPSDY
+632 
-640 EALAELTVN
+640 ELTSAQKVGS
-649 LRDFEKSVADRR
+649 EA
-661 DVDEYTKAIAL
+661 
-672 MTAKINQTYADLKSG
+672 TA
-687 EGDLDAEA
+687 
-695 AEDAIKLRTEAI
+695 
-707 KRLTEA
+707 
-713 RANLRTELIQEK
+713 
-725 TAAAGNK
+725 
-732 AVIQEGTIETDK
+732 EGTASTDK
-744 ETESKGKSEAA
+744 EAEGKGKSAEA
-755 TIKQTAAVRGLTE
+755 TIKQTAAVKGLTE

-972 TLSSSA
+972 TLSSGA

>member
-10 INLEATEAIAKL
+10 INLEATSAIAQL
-22 KALAVNTGELKDR
+22 KALAVSTGELKDR
-35 KKELNNEIKAEER
+35 KKLLNAEIKAEEQ
-48 ALRELQIQQ
+48 ALRELEKLQ
-57 ARGEDVTKK
+57 AAGVNVTKQ
-66 LEAQEAKLAA
+66 LAAQEKILADV
-76 TTKRNR
+76 TKRNR

-91 MRGNSGRSREL
+91 LAGNSGRMREL
-102 TNDISRLT
+102 KNDVSGLT
-110 EEGLRF
+110 AEGLRF
-116 RDKMAQAFTEAL
+116 RDKMASAGTAALQAFGLQAL
-128 EGSQVFSQLG
+128 TVAGAVTALIGVF
-138 QRSAYLED
+138 
-146 QLQKSADALAE
+146 KSAADVVV
-157 QKAKLD
+157 Q
-163 ELKASLEKGELSQE
+163 
-177 QYTEA
+177 
-182 VKETTTAIV
+182 
-191 KYEGEQNKLQQES
+191 
-204 EETEKATKE
+204 
-213 LEQRLEKLHKEFES
+213 
-227 GTITAKQYKDGIA
+227 
-240 KIDAEATKAAKGND
+240 
-254 TFFKSFID
+254 
-262 QFKGDNV
+262 
-269 KKEFTSLILQYV
+269 
-281 ALGAAIEGARR
+281 
-292 LIGSITSTVLEF
+292 F
-304 DKALSGIRALGGEY
+304 DKALSSIRALGGEY
-318 ADNIEALGEAAKTA
+318 ADNIDALGEAAKTA

-356 TSDILGGALTG
+356 TADILGGALTG

-555 FAAQVAAEQTDNLAG
+555 FASRVAAEQTDNLPATLTAQRRHG
-570 DLDRAKGAW
+570 KRWSWCGRRSGIIATSIRTAV
-579 QALVL
+579 QAMTGLLLLLSESDDAL
-584 GIEDGSNSIGTS
+584 GKSIGTGQGS
-596 VRSIIQSFTD
+596 ALRNEASIDAFREQVNELLD
-606 LIGAI
+606 
-611 DDTSYASEQ
+611 ASEQ
-620 LEKTTGR
+620 LAQSDATDRIISRYRDLIRVSLEQADTVEQTLALEQKLEGVLAKTAEGTVKYAATQVQLKYVR
-627 GYWTN
+627 DQ
-632 GIIEPSDY
+632 IKEQQAAQIAASVQ
-640 EALAELTVN
+640 EAQVVT
-649 LRDFEKSVADRR
+649 D
-661 DVDEYTKAIAL
+661 T
-672 MTAKINQTYADLKSG
+672 
-687 EGDLDAEA
+687 AEA
-695 AEDAIKLRTEAI
+695 T
-707 KRLTEA
+707 
-713 RANLRTELIQEK
+713 
-725 TAAAGNK
+725 
-732 AVIQEGTIETDK
+732 VIETDAK
-744 ETESKGKSEAA
+744 TKSSEATA
-755 TIKQTAAVRGLTE
+755 KQAEAVRVLTNE
-768 AQKTQIE
+768 MRAFAAAQKAAETGQGIGQLEVRGGVNTE
-775 QLKAI
+775 QAD
-780 TEAQG
+780 
-785 NVFKVDTAAPVDPVG
+785 VDTQQ
-800 REEEVIDY
+800 
-808 DEDAERYVRAQR
+808 AERNAAIAASYRDVADAVA
-820 EKIKANEEFRAS
+820 EKQAADEAALMVQQNVV
-832 AETSLNAV
+832 TSIGAT
-840 ADALGNF
+840 ADALGAF